1 MKNTIIHV
9 KSVLNDVNGVD
20 AEDGQQIYDLILKA
34 FFEGKKVVLSFDNM
48 ELLSDEFLEFSVGQL
63 YKIYSHAEIK
73 KNMRIENIPFSGK
86 LALKRIVEK
95 ATIDNY

>member
-20 AEDGQQIYDLILKA
+20 AKDGQQIYDLILKA

-48 ELLSDEFLEFSVGQL
+48 ELLSDEF
-63 YKIYSHAEIK
+63 Y
-73 KNMRIENIPFSGK
+73 RW
-86 LALKRIVEK
+86 
-95 ATIDNY
+95 

>member
-9 KSVLNDVNGVD
+9 KSILEDVNGLDV
-20 AEDGQQIYDLILKA
+20 EGGQQIYDLILKA

-48 ELLSDEFLEFSVGQL
+48 ELLSDEFLEFAVGQL

-73 KNMRIENIPFSGK
+73 ENMRIENIPFSGK
-86 LALKRIVEK
+86 VALKRIVDK
-95 ATIDNY
+95 AKVNY